1 MKLSMQFLLAMS
13 FAAAMFF
20 VACST
25 DAEDKWDAAEVCPAE
40 GMNAYGMP
48 NRGTFVDERDGYEYK
63 YTTIGNQVW
72 MAENLQLK
80 TEYSECYEYAEDMTE
95 KCARYDNREYL
106 MDYCR
111 LYLTSCETTECYEEE
126 FCKISGR
133 YYNLVRNQEEY
144 GLLDRVIIDT
154 LCPKGWH
161 VPTKDE
167 WIVLAEAAGGADNRE
182 TEYRLRSDDKS
193 FFTATFAGT
202 NDCGFSAKPMGSKM
216 RVCGSSLF
224 SSILFGTSTSETS
237 NFICLV
243 SLAGDGPT
251 PFGDARKVPIRCVKD

>member
-1 MKLSMQFLLAMS
+1 MQFLLAIS
-13 FAAAMFF
+13 FVVAVSFI
-20 VACST
+20 ACST

-40 GMNAYGMP
+40 GINVYGMP

-80 TEYSECYEYAEDMTE
+80 TEYSECYEYAEGMTE

-144 GLLDRVIIDT
+144 GLLDRDIIDT

-167 WIVLAEAAGGADNRE
+167 WIVLAEAAGGGR
-182 TEYRLRSDDKS
+182 
-193 FFTATFAGT
+193 
-202 NDCGFSAKPMGSKM
+202 
-216 RVCGSSLF
+216 
-224 SSILFGTSTSETS
+224 
-237 NFICLV
+237 
-243 SLAGDGPT
+243 
-251 PFGDARKVPIRCVKD
+251 